1 MINTLNHGEAVVYV
15 SGGQGGSGEGMFD
28 TDEDNEKVRK
38 SLLQFAKC
46 EELDEDE
53 LLNDWS
59 EEVLTGARKSGFD
72 FWELSGYGD
81 NAPCLQIMI
90 NPDYYVTS
98 SYDLR
103 DMICND
109 TNLKAA
115 EITTGMNGYPR
126 GLRGAVLLGGSGKTI
141 EQMQEL
147 ADMYGVELVSLHR
160 CDGWQLW
167 ECEGWTSDLYDY
179 VGFVEG
185 RNDNLH
191 YWESYKAYAEEL
203 REYAEDMDDDQA
215 QEWRD
220 VADRVE
226 GWQLEKN
233 EVLCAPNGY
242 PYLLLDDVEKVDRMV
257 DCFSY
262 DTHNYTLALD
272 CMIED

>member
-1 MINTLNHGEAVVYV
+1 MINTLRQQEDVCYV
-15 SGGQGGSGEGMFD
+15 TTGNGGSGVFSPNDDWD
-28 TDEDNEKVRK
+28 TIRRD
-38 SLLQFAKC
+38 LLSYDRC

-53 LLNDWS
+53 LEEGFGADTNDFEFWQ
-59 EEVLTGARKSGFD
+59 LTK
-72 FWELSGYGD
+72 YGSQ
-81 NAPCLQIMI
+81 NPAAIQIAI
-90 NPDYYVTS
+90 NPENYVKS

-103 DMICND
+103 DMICDD
-109 TNLKAA
+109 TDLKAA

-160 CDGWQLW
+160 RDGWKLW
-167 ECEGWTSDLYDY
+167 ECEGWASNLYDY
-179 VGFVEG
+179 VAFMDQ

-191 YWESYKAYAEEL
+191 YWESYKAYADEL
-203 REYAEDMDDDQA
+203 REYAEDIEDEKREDFLA
-215 QEWRD
+215 E
-220 VADRVE
+220 AERVE

-257 DCFSY
+257 DCFNY